1 MQRKDVLGLGRET
14 SLRIGAPQSR
24 LPGPGVATEISPEA
38 GTADEAWPGKAMFHP
53 TACKMHWTPMRR
65 FALRSDGICVV

>member
-1 MQRKDVLGLGRET
+1 MQRKDVLRLGRET

-38 GTADEAWPGKAMFHP
+38 GTVDRGLAWEGHVPPRGM
-53 TACKMHWTPMRR
+53 
-65 FALRSDGICVV
+65 